1 MELQEES
8 PILVLR
14 EKKIDY
20 VVFGIRVYVESGLR
34 LLGSV
39 ECGLPGSV
47 ECGLPGSVESGLLG
61 SVKSGFLGSVKSGF
75 LGFRRRV
82 QAASGFDLVV
92 ERLGK
97 SSGYKIR

>member
-61 SVKSGFLGSVKSGF
+61 SVKSGFLG
-75 LGFRRRV
+75 FRRRV

>member
-14 EKKIDY
+14 EKKNR
-20 VVFGIRVYVESGLR
+20 VVFGIQVSVESGLR

-47 ECGLPGSVESGLLG
+47 KSGLPGFRRAGLG
-61 SVKSGFLGSVKSGF
+61 SEWIQFGG
-75 LGFRRRV
+75 
-82 QAASGFDLVV
+82 
-92 ERLGK
+92 
-97 SSGYKIR
+97 

>member
-14 EKKIDY
+14 EKKNR
-20 VVFGIRVYVESGLR
+20 VVFGIQVSVESGLR

-47 ECGLPGSVESGLLG
+47 ECGLLGLWSAVSLG
-61 SVKSGFLGSVKSGF
+61 L
-75 LGFRRRV
+75 
-82 QAASGFDLVV
+82 
-92 ERLGK
+92 
-97 SSGYKIR
+97 